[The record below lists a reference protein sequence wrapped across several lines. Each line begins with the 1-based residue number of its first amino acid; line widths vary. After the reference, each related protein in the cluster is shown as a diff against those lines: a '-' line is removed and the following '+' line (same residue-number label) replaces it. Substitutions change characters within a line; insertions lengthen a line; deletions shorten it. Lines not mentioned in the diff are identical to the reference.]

1 MRFRDFHPNVKIRI
15 TLHFVTGILSGMVL
29 PFMAVYFAKT
39 LGTTIAGLAVMGN
52 ITAGVAATFI
62 GGYYAD
68 RIGRKKL
75 MLASEL
81 VCTAAYAV
89 MAAANSPWFQSP
101 YLTLAMSLVIGAAWG
116 LSKPA
121 ADAMLID
128 VTEPG
133 ARKFMY
139 RITYWLNNL
148 SISIAGIIGAFL
160 FSSYLFELLIG
171 VAAVTFVSYLV
182 TLILLSE
189 TLQAPAAPA
198 EGESVPAPGGGPF
211 HILRSYGEVFRDR
224 TFMIYIL
231 ASLLLVSVEFNLTEY
246 IGIRLERDIH
256 GAVLLPGMT
265 GLSGL
270 ELLGI
275 LRTENTL
282 AIVVL
287 SLFTG
292 FLLKKYSGTRT
303 MFVGL
308 FLNIAG
314 YSYLAMGSHPR
325 ALLVLMLIATIGE
338 LIYVPIKQAFLVNIV
353 PDHARSSYM
362 AVNGMLYSG
371 AHFICA
377 INVVI
382 GGFLPAWAMAVLLF
396 ATGITG
402 MLLLGS
408 ILPKLAPVSR
418 TAGKNKV
425 ASAL

>member
-15 TLHFVTGILSGMVL
+15 TMHFVTGILSGMVL

-39 LGTTIAGLAVMGN
+39 LGTTTAGLAVMGN
-52 ITAGVAATFI
+52 IIAGVAATFI

-75 MLASEL
+75 MLISEL

-89 MAAANSPWFQSP
+89 MAAANSPWYESP
-101 YLTLAMSLVIGAAWG
+101 YLTLGMSLVIGAAWG

-128 VTEPG
+128 VTEPA

-160 FSSYLFELLIG
+160 FSSHLFELLLG
-171 VAAVTFVSYLV
+171 ASVVTFISYLV
-182 TLILLSE
+182 TLIWLSE
-189 TLQAPAAPA
+189 TLQPAAGHGER
-198 EGESVPAPGGGPF
+198 EGVPKTGGPF
-211 HILRSYGEVFRDR
+211 HILKSYGEVFRDR
-224 TFMIYIL
+224 TFMIYVL
-231 ASLLLVSVEFNLTEY
+231 ASLLMVSVEFNLTEY

-265 GLSGL
+265 GLNGL

-275 LRTENTL
+275 LRTENTF

-292 FLLKKYSGTRT
+292 YLLKKYGGTRT

-314 YSYLAMGSHPR
+314 YSYLAMGNHPW

-338 LIYVPIKQAFLVNIV
+338 LVYVPIKQAFLVNIV

-382 GGFLPAWAMAVLLF
+382 GGFLPAWGMALVLF
-396 ATGITG
+396 ATGLTG

-408 ILPKLAPVSR
+408 ILPKLAPTPN
-418 TAGKNKV
+418 TAAKSNV

>member
-15 TLHFVTGILSGMVL
+15 TMHFVTGILSGMVL

-39 LGTTIAGLAVMGN
+39 LGTTTAGLAVMGN
-52 ITAGVAATFI
+52 IIAGVAATFI

-75 MLASEL
+75 MLISEL

-89 MAAANSPWFQSP
+89 MAAANSPWYESP

-128 VTEPG
+128 VTEPA

-160 FSSYLFELLIG
+160 FSSYLFELLLG
-171 VAAVTFVSYLV
+171 VSIVTFISYLV
-182 TLILLSE
+182 TLIWLSE
-189 TLQAPAAPA
+189 TLQPAAGHVEQGGVA
-198 EGESVPAPGGGPF
+198 KTGGPF
-211 HILRSYGEVFRDR
+211 HILKSYGEVFRDR
-224 TFMIYIL
+224 TFMVYVL
-231 ASLLLVSVEFNLTEY
+231 ASLLMVSVEFNLTEY

-256 GAVLLPGMT
+256 GAVLLPGMA
-265 GLSGL
+265 GLNGL

-275 LRTENTL
+275 LRTENTF

-292 FLLKKYSGTRT
+292 YLLKKYGGTRT

-314 YSYLAMGSHPR
+314 YSYLAMGNHPW

-382 GGFLPAWAMAVLLF
+382 GGFLPAWGMALVLF
-396 ATGITG
+396 ATGLTG

-408 ILPKLAPVSR
+408 ILPKLAPAPN
-418 TAGKNKV
+418 TAAQSNV